1 MIYSVFNS
9 FCKTVLQ
16 NELRVYNNIQNTL
29 NKFSSANA
37 TDVSS
42 NVLASNADISGLKN
56 FILEI
61 FERNVTS
68 SFFSIFYGIVLYLNL
83 KNIEKK
89 KYFYFFGLLYLN
101 FQDKNRFEK
110 IKSREKF
117 YKEECKLDF
126 SINNYTKKN
135 LLVNIFKTK
144 KLFEMYSFFSN
155 LMNRLTF
162 CFLKFLIY
170 KIIANFLY
178 KIEKLFD
185 NNTIGLICYLL
196 NKKLS
201 SVFNAKKS
209 KNIFLKIS
217 RKIKSFE
224 RESVGMKTYLAV
236 IRILKNYSIYS
247 RNKNLTSI

>member
-1 MIYSVFNS
+1 
-9 FCKTVLQ
+9 
-16 NELRVYNNIQNTL
+16 
-29 NKFSSANA
+29 
-37 TDVSS
+37 
-42 NVLASNADISGLKN
+42 
-56 FILEI
+56 
-61 FERNVTS
+61 
-68 SFFSIFYGIVLYLNL
+68 
-83 KNIEKK
+83 
-89 KYFYFFGLLYLN
+89 
-101 FQDKNRFEK
+101 
-110 IKSREKF
+110 
-117 YKEECKLDF
+117 
-126 SINNYTKKN
+126 
-135 LLVNIFKTK
+135 
-144 KLFEMYSFFSN
+144 
-155 LMNRLTF
+155 MNRLTF